1 MRPRHPIALAAALA
15 VAAAASA
22 GLAGTSIT
30 ALLSDPSSSDDHT
43 AAAGTPAASS
53 QAASG
58 VTARVTYVVDGDTV
72 RLQTRDGRDLGRVR
86 LLGIDAPE
94 TAHGSE
100 PADCYGDTA
109 TELLARLTP
118 PGATVTLTADPR
130 QSDRDV
136 YGRLL
141 RYVDHQGEDLSTTM
155 LAAGAARLYYSVPP
169 PVRAWEHQ
177 LAAQDAQDDAR
188 GLWDAC

>member
-1 MRPRHPIALAAALA
+1 MRPRHPIALAATLA

-22 GLAGTSIT
+22 GLAGTSLT
-30 ALLSDPSSSDDHT
+30 ALLGDPSSSDDHP
-43 AAAGTPAASS
+43 AAAGTPAAVSV
-53 QAASG
+53 
-58 VTARVTYVVDGDTV
+58 VTARVTDVVDGDTV
-72 RLQTRDGRDLGRVR
+72 RVQTRDGRDLGRVR

-100 PADCYGDTA
+100 PADCYGDAA

-141 RYVDHQGEDLSTTM
+141 RYVDHRGEDLSTTM
-155 LAAGAARLYYSVPP
+155 LAAGAARLYDSDPP
-169 PVRAWEHQ
+169 LVRASEHQ

>member
-1 MRPRHPIALAAALA
+1 MTVTTPGTCTPGKSGCDNGNAFARLMSAACIANC
-15 VAAAASA
+15 SK
-22 GLAGTSIT
+22 
-30 ALLSDPSSSDDHT
+30 SSV
-43 AAAGTPAASS
+43 
-53 QAASG
+53 
-58 VTARVTYVVDGDTV
+58 VTARVTGVVDGDTV
-72 RLQTRDGRDLGRVR
+72 RVQTRGGRDLGRVR

-94 TAHGSE
+94 IAHGSE

-155 LAAGAARLYYSVPP
+155 LAVGAARLYHSELALA
-169 PVRAWEHQ
+169 RASEHQ
-177 LAAQDAQDDAR
+177 LASQAAQDDAR